1 MQSQR
6 IKQTSK
12 VPVFVDNAV
21 ERQQDEAEYQTIV
34 LEMAVVDQNGI
45 GFDEQQKQKD
55 LRQLLLELVC
65 KQIDGGEEADQVH

>member
-21 ERQQDEAEYQTIV
+21 ERQQDEAEYQAIV

-65 KQIDGGEEADQVH
+65 EQIDGGEEADQVH